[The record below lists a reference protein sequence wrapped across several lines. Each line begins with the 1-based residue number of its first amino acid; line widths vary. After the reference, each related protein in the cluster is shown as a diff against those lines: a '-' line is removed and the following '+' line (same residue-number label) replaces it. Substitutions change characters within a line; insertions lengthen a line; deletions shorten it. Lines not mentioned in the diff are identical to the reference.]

1 MVYWV
6 AFKIVFSYIQE
17 LVEQQ
22 KNKGENL
29 FYTAICELTAN
40 RYYRHI
46 YSPE

>member
-22 KNKGENL
+22 KNKGGNL
-29 FYTAICELTAN
+29 FYTTILEFTAN
-40 RYYRHI
+40 RY
-46 YSPE
+46 